1 MSGPV
6 KVMFVC
12 TGNSARSQMAEG
24 FARHLGRGRIEALSA
39 GMEPSRLN
47 PYAVAVMREKGIDIS
62 HQRSKAFDETLAG
75 QMDLVVTVCGHA
87 NESCP
92 VLPPEVKR
100 LHWPLE
106 DPAAATGSESEILA
120 KFREIRDQI
129 GGRVVQLLRT
139 LHKRNRPPLC
149 SRATRLPRAMG

>member
-1 MSGPV
+1 MKRLV

-24 FARHLGRGRIEALSA
+24 FAGHVGGGKIEAHSA
-39 GMEPSRLN
+39 GMEPSWLN
-47 PYAVAVMREKGIDIS
+47 PYAVRAMQEKGIDIS
-62 HQRSKAFDETLAG
+62 GQQSKAFGWDLAR
-75 QMDLVVTVCGHA
+75 QMDVVVTLCGHA

-106 DPAAATGSESEILA
+106 DPAATKGTDAEIRAT
-120 KFREIRDQI
+120 FCQVRDQI
-129 GGRVVQLLRT
+129 ESRILDLLRT
-139 LHKRNRPPLC
+139 LR
-149 SRATRLPRAMG
+149 

>member
-1 MSGPV
+1 VGNPA

-24 FARHLGRGRIEALSA
+24 FARHYGYGRVEAHSA
-39 GMEPSRLN
+39 GMEPSQLN
-47 PYAVAVMREKGIDIS
+47 PYAVRAMQEKGIDIS
-62 HQRSKAFDETLAG
+62 GQQSKGLDWDLARK
-75 QMDLVVTVCGHA
+75 MDVVITVCGHA

-106 DPAAATGSESEILA
+106 DPAAATGTDAEILA
-120 KFREIRDQI
+120 TFRRIRDQVES
-129 GGRVVQLLRT
+129 RVRDLLGT
-139 LHKRNRPPLC
+139 AP
-149 SRATRLPRAMG
+149 

>member
-1 MSGPV
+1 MRRLI

-24 FARHLGRGRIEALSA
+24 FARSLGGGRVEAHSA

-47 PYAVAVMREKGIDIS
+47 PVAVAVMREKGIDLSS
-62 HQRSKAFDETLAG
+62 HRSKTFDWELAR
-75 QMDLVVTVCGHA
+75 QMDVVVTVCGHA

-106 DPAAATGSESEILA
+106 DPAAATGTDAEILA
-120 KFREIRDQI
+120 TFRRIRDQI
-129 GGRVVQLLRT
+129 ESRVRDLLGT
-139 LHKRNRPPLC
+139 V
-149 SRATRLPRAMG
+149 S